1 MCSENRV
8 EEGRYPTW
16 YLRFIES
23 AVSLRGEKLI
33 VSALNA
39 VILFVCCSA
48 VNSLYSYFTEVQL
61 SLTASTSVNRSLL
74 PGLFRHLFRHM
85 SE

>member
-1 MCSENRV
+1 MREITKTISSHVDGKPADFRLTKLDAFNFRFS
-8 EEGRYPTW
+8 

-23 AVSLRGEKLI
+23 AVSLRGGKLI

-48 VNSLYSYFTEVQL
+48 VNS
-61 SLTASTSVNRSLL
+61 
-74 PGLFRHLFRHM
+74 
-85 SE
+85 